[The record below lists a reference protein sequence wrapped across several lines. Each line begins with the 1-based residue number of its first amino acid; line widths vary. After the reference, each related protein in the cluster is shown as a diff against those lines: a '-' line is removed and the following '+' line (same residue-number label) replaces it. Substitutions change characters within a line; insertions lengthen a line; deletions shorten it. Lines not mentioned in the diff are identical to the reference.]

1 MYEITRENRKG
12 FWGMITS
19 LPRTLRGTKKAFE
32 LADSIPNKGA
42 FVLSRCLIC
51 FRYCRASNGYFSML
65 QESQHFRGGKVS
77 LKPSVRIMGWEWGGG
92 VAGWGQNKD
101 FVPQGFSLWKPPA
114 ANIQQGA
121 CVQEAEL
128 TVCMPLSHPTHGKC
142 SVC

>member
-92 VAGWGQNKD
+92 LRAEAKTRTLSPKAFPFGNHLQRTYNK
-101 FVPQGFSLWKPPA
+101 VP
-114 ANIQQGA
+114 
-121 CVQEAEL
+121 
-128 TVCMPLSHPTHGKC
+128 VCRRRN
-142 SVC
+142 